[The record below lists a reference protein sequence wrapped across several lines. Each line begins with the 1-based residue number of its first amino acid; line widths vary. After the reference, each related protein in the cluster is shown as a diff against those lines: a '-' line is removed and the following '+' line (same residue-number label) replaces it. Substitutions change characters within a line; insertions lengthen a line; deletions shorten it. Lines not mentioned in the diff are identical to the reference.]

1 MENYR
6 NFTVTDAFGSKCDV
20 EFRWQQNAISI
31 RHADAVDVKFEVKS
45 GAVVEEKV
53 IALPHPFLLKLST
66 ENGRVLSDPWVSR
79 LAAAHL
85 KSMLET
91 GEDVENGAKRR
102 CVSTGPRP
110 IGNLGDAI
118 GLGVKKSRGARLVAS
133 H

>member
-53 IALPHPFLLKLST
+53 IALPHPLLLKLST

-91 GEDVENGAKRR
+91 GEDVE
-102 CVSTGPRP
+102 
-110 IGNLGDAI
+110 
-118 GLGVKKSRGARLVAS
+118 KKLVTMSYAEMQRAS
-133 H
+133 SVVDVVPVEV

>member
-6 NFTVTDAFGSKCDV
+6 NFTVTDAFGSKCEV

-31 RHADAVDVKFEVKS
+31 RHADAVDVKFEIKTGS
-45 GAVVEEKV
+45 AVEEKV

-79 LAAAHL
+79 LAASHL

-91 GEDVENGAKRR
+91 GEDVE
-102 CVSTGPRP
+102 
-110 IGNLGDAI
+110 
-118 GLGVKKSRGARLVAS
+118 KKLITMNYLEMQKAS
-133 H
+133 SAVDIVPAAA